1 MVVKIAKAQHDFK
14 GELFM
19 NQHPIPVLASCLTLA
34 CGAMLAGCA
43 SHQMPVSPGHLNEAP
58 RPAGAIPDTVQQSVA
73 LAAPQPAPKVETY
86 SVTVHK
92 VPVQSLLFALAR
104 DAGMNVDI
112 HPQIEGSVT
121 LNALNQTLP
130 QLLARISKQV
140 DMRYEIDG
148 KNLVV
153 LPDAPVWRNY
163 KVDYVNMARSTNS
176 SVNIATQISTAG
188 GGSNTTSNPVG
199 NTQGSGSNGNNNST
213 TLVVNRSENN
223 FWYSL
228 EKNIRDLLRE
238 TTLNDVQVDPLAQL
252 NQQLGGQQGPQGQP
266 GQQQGQ
272 AGQQPGQPQNQ
283 GSYGPGQGGGQYGGN
298 PYGAQA
304 PMQAGG
310 QYGPGQQQGNAGA
323 TPPQP
328 VDANGMP
335 LLKLANKGSPSSVVV
350 NVEGGLIAVRATG
363 RQHEKIAAFL
373 DVVLHSAKRQVLI
386 EATIIEVRLSNEY
399 QQGINWSRLTG
410 SLQLRQQQVGT
421 TPLPSGVT
429 PGTTPGIFVL
439 NYLKDSFGT
448 TIQLLES
455 FGKVKVLSSPKISVL
470 NNQTAMLK
478 VVDNNVFFTIKVTPA
493 VISSTG
499 TITTPATYESKLE
512 TVPVG
517 FVMSV
522 TPQISD
528 SDEVTLNVRPTITR
542 IVGYVQDPNPALA
555 TASVISRVPVIQAR
569 ELESIMKVGN
579 GQIAVMGGLMQDSID
594 NAKDGVP
601 GLSSLPLVGNL
612 FTYRNEAN
620 SKTELVIF
628 MRPVVVKD
636 ASIDGDY
643 RDYRYLLP
651 GQAPLNRQPYSDG
664 PPAAAPQPQARL
676 QGDFP

>member
-1 MVVKIAKAQHDFK
+1 MLVKITKAQHDSK

-19 NQHPIPVLASCLTLA
+19 TLHPIPVLASWVTLA
-34 CGAMLAGCA
+34 CSAMLAGCA
-43 SHQMPVSPGHLNEAP
+43 AHQTPLSPGHINAPP
-58 RPAGAIPDTVQQSVA
+58 RPAGAIPEPVQQSSA
-73 LAAPQPAPKVETY
+73 LAAPLPAPKVETY

-104 DAGMNVDI
+104 DAGMNIDI

-130 QLLARISKQV
+130 QLLARIGKQV

-148 KNLVV
+148 KNLTV

-188 GGSNTTSNPVG
+188 GGSNNTSNPVG
-199 NTQGSGSNGNNNST
+199 ATQASGGNGNNNST

-252 NQQLGGQQGPQGQP
+252 NQQLTSVPGQQG
-266 GQQQGQ
+266 QQGQ
-272 AGQQPGQPQNQ
+272 QGQPQNQ
-283 GSYGPGQGGGQYGGN
+283 AGNFPAAGQTGQYGAQPPMQNGGQY
-298 PYGAQA
+298 A
-304 PMQAGG
+304 PA
-310 QYGPGQQQGNAGA
+310 PGQQVPGQNANPG
-323 TPPQP
+323 QP
-328 VDANGMP
+328 LDANGMP

-363 RQHEKIAAFL
+363 RQHEKIAEFL
-373 DVVLHSAKRQVLI
+373 DAVVHSAKRQVLI

-410 SLQLRQQQVGT
+410 SLQLRQGQVGT
-421 TPLPSGVT
+421 AVLPSGVT
-429 PGTTPGIFVL
+429 PNATPGIFLL
-439 NYLKDSFGT
+439 NYLKDSFST

-555 TASVISRVPVIQAR
+555 TANVQSRVPVIQAR

-612 FTYRNEAN
+612 FTYRNEAS

-651 GQAPLNRQPYSDG
+651 GQAPLNSQPYTDG
-664 PPAAAPQPQARL
+664 PPAPAVQPQARL
-676 QGDFP
+676 QGDVP

>member
-1 MVVKIAKAQHDFK
+1 MT
-14 GELFM
+14 
-19 NQHPIPVLASCLTLA
+19 QHPIPVLASCVTLA
-34 CGAMLAGCA
+34 CGALLAGCA
-43 SHQMPVSPGHLNEAP
+43 SHQMPLSPGHLNEAP
-58 RPAGAIPDTVQQSVA
+58 RPAGAIPEPVQQSSV
-73 LAAPQPAPKVETY
+73 LAAPVPAAKAETY

-148 KNLVV
+148 KNLLV

-188 GGSNTTSNPVG
+188 GGSNAINPNG
-199 NTQGSGSNGNNNST
+199 GSQGSGSNGNNNST

-238 TTLNDVQVDPLAQL
+238 TTLNDAQVDPLAQL
-252 NQQLGGQQGPQGQP
+252 NQQLTNAQGNAQGQP
-266 GQQQGQ
+266 GQPGQ
-272 AGQQPGQPQNQ
+272 AQNPGGYAPAPA
-283 GSYGPGQGGGQYGGN
+283 GAGQYGGQN
-298 PYGAQA
+298 SQYGSQYGSQP
-304 PMQAGG
+304 PMQTGAQAGG
-310 QYGPGQQQGNAGA
+310 QYAPGQQPGGA
-323 TPPQP
+323 APAQP
-328 VDANGMP
+328 LDANGMP

-363 RQHEKIAAFL
+363 RQHEKIAEFL

-410 SLQLRQQQVGT
+410 SLSLTQKQVGT
-421 TPLPSGVT
+421 SPLSSGVT
-429 PGTTPGIFVL
+429 PGATPGIFVL
-439 NYLKDSFGT
+439 NYLKDSFST

-555 TASVISRVPVIQAR
+555 TASVVSRVPVIQAR

-612 FTYRNEAN
+612 FTYRNETN

-651 GQAPLNRQPYSDG
+651 GQAPLNSQPYTEG
-664 PPAAAPQPQARL
+664 APAAVQPQARV

>member
-1 MVVKIAKAQHDFK
+1 MLGKITKAQHDSK

-19 NQHPIPVLASCLTLA
+19 NQHPIPVLASWVALA
-34 CGAMLAGCA
+34 CSTVLSGCA
-43 SHQMPVSPGHLNEAP
+43 SHQMPLSPAHLNGAP
-58 RPAGAIPDTVQQSVA
+58 RPGGAIPEPVQQSSA
-73 LAAPQPAPKVETY
+73 LAAPLPAPKVETY

-104 DAGMNVDI
+104 DAGMNIDI

-148 KNLVV
+148 KNLLV

-188 GGSNTTSNPVG
+188 GGSNNASNPVG
-199 NTQGSGSNGNNNST
+199 STQGSGGNGNNNST

-252 NQQLGGQQGPQGQP
+252 NQQLTSAQGNTQGQQGQAGQP
-266 GQQQGQ
+266 GQQQ
-272 AGQQPGQPQNQ
+272 NQ
-283 GSYGPGQGGGQYGGN
+283 GGN
-298 PYGAQA
+298 QYGAQA
-304 PMQAGG
+304 PMQYGNPNGG
-310 QYGPGQQQGNAGA
+310 QPAPGQQQGNANA
-323 TPPQP
+323 NPSQP
-328 VDANGMP
+328 LDANGMP

-363 RQHEKIAAFL
+363 RQHEKIAEFL
-373 DVVLHSAKRQVLI
+373 DAVLHSAKRQVLI

-410 SLQLRQQQVGT
+410 SLSLNQKQVGT
-421 TPLPSGVT
+421 SPLSSGVT
-429 PGTTPGIFVL
+429 PGSTPGIFVL
-439 NYLKDSFGT
+439 NYIKDSFAT

-612 FTYRNEAN
+612 FTYRNEAS

-636 ASIDGDY
+636 ASVDGDY

-651 GQAPLNRQPYSDG
+651 GQAPLNSQPYTDG
-664 PPAAAPQPQARL
+664 PPASAVQPQARL
-676 QGDFP
+676 QGDVP

>member
-1 MVVKIAKAQHDFK
+1 MLGKITKAQHDSK

-19 NQHPIPVLASCLTLA
+19 NQHPIPVLASWVALA
-34 CGAMLAGCA
+34 CSTVLSGCA
-43 SHQMPVSPGHLNEAP
+43 THQTPLSPAHINTPP
-58 RPAGAIPDTVQQSVA
+58 RPAGAIPEPVQQSSA
-73 LAAPQPAPKVETY
+73 LAAPLPAPKVETY

-130 QLLARISKQV
+130 QLLTRIGKQV

-148 KNLVV
+148 KNLTV

-188 GGSNTTSNPVG
+188 GGSNSASNPVG
-199 NTQGSGSNGNNNST
+199 GTQGSGSGGNNNST

-252 NQQLGGQQGPQGQP
+252 NQQLTTMPGQQGSQAAQ
-266 GQQQGQ
+266 GQQQL
-272 AGQQPGQPQNQ
+272 A
-283 GSYGPGQGGGQYGGN
+283 GGN
-298 PYGAQA
+298 S
-304 PMQAGG
+304 
-310 QYGPGQQQGNAGA
+310 NAA
-323 TPPQP
+323 P
-328 VDANGMP
+328 VDANGLP
-335 LLKLANKGSPSSVVV
+335 LLKMANKGSPSSVVV
-350 NVEGGLIAVRATG
+350 NTEGGLIAVRATG
-363 RQHEKIAAFL
+363 RQHEKIREFL
-373 DVVLHSAKRQVLI
+373 DLVMHSAKRQVLI
-386 EATIIEVRLSNEY
+386 EATIMEVRLNRDY

-410 SLQLRQQQVGT
+410 SLSLRQGQVGT
-421 TPLPSGVT
+421 QALPSAVT

-439 NYLKDSFGT
+439 NYLKDSFAT

-493 VISSTG
+493 VVSSTG

-555 TASVISRVPVIQAR
+555 TANVQSRVPVIQAR
-569 ELESIMKVGN
+569 ELESIMKVDS
-579 GQIAVMGGLMQDSID
+579 GQIAVMGGLMQDSVD
-594 NAKDGVP
+594 NVKDGVP
-601 GLSSLPLVGNL
+601 GLSSLPVVGNL
-612 FTYRNEAN
+612 FTYRNEA
-620 SKTELVIF
+620 STKTELVIF
-628 MRPVVVKD
+628 MRPVVVKE
-636 ASIDGDY
+636 ASIEGDF
-643 RDYRYLLP
+643 RNYRYLLP
-651 GQAPLNRQPYSDG
+651 GQAPLNSQPYSEG
-664 PPAAAPQPQARL
+664 APLAPVLPQARL
-676 QGDFP
+676 QGDTP

>member
-1 MVVKIAKAQHDFK
+1 MLGKITKAQHDFK

-19 NQHPIPVLASCLTLA
+19 NQHPIPVLASWVALA
-34 CGAMLAGCA
+34 CSTVLSGCA
-43 SHQMPVSPGHLNEAP
+43 TQQMPLSPAHLNAAP
-58 RPAGAIPDTVQQSVA
+58 RPGGAIPEPVQQSSA
-73 LAAPQPAPKVETY
+73 LAAPLPAPKVETY

-104 DAGMNVDI
+104 DAGMNIDI

-130 QLLARISKQV
+130 QLLTRISKQV

-148 KNLVV
+148 KNLLV

-188 GGSNTTSNPVG
+188 GGSNNASNPVG
-199 NTQGSGSNGNNNST
+199 STQGSGGNGNNNST

-252 NQQLGGQQGPQGQP
+252 NQQLTAAQGNTQG
-266 GQQQGQ
+266 QQGQ
-272 AGQQPGQPQNQ
+272 AGQQGQQQNQ
-283 GSYGPGQGGGQYGGN
+283 GGN
-298 PYGAQA
+298 QYGAQA
-304 PMQAGG
+304 PMQYGNPNGG
-310 QYGPGQQQGNAGA
+310 QPAPGQQQGNANA
-323 TPPQP
+323 NPSQP
-328 VDANGMP
+328 LDANGMP

-363 RQHEKIAAFL
+363 RQHEKIAEFL
-373 DVVLHSAKRQVLI
+373 DAVLHSAKRQVLI

-410 SLQLRQQQVGT
+410 SLSLTQKQVGT
-421 TPLPSGVT
+421 PALSSGVT

-439 NYLKDSFGT
+439 NYLKDSFST

-555 TASVISRVPVIQAR
+555 TANVQSRVPVIQAR

-579 GQIAVMGGLMQDSID
+579 GQIAVMGGLMQDSVD

-612 FTYRNEAN
+612 FTYRNEAS

-636 ASIDGDY
+636 ASVDGDY

-651 GQAPLNRQPYSDG
+651 GQAPLNSQPYTDG
-664 PPAAAPQPQARL
+664 PPAPAVQPQARL
-676 QGDFP
+676 QGDVP

>member
-1 MVVKIAKAQHDFK
+1 MT
-14 GELFM
+14 
-19 NQHPIPVLASCLTLA
+19 QHPIPVLASCITVA
-34 CGAMLAGCA
+34 CCALLAGCA
-43 SHQMPVSPGHLNEAP
+43 SHQMPLSPGHLNAP
-58 RPAGAIPDTVQQSVA
+58 PPPAGAIPEPVQQSSM
-73 LAAPQPAPKVETY
+73 LAAPLPAAKVETY

-104 DAGMNVDI
+104 DAGMNIDI

-148 KNLVV
+148 KNLLV

-188 GGSNTTSNPVG
+188 GGSNAINPNG
-199 NTQGSGSNGNNNST
+199 GSQGSGSNGNNNST

-238 TTLNDVQVDPLAQL
+238 TTLNDAQVDPLAQL
-252 NQQLGGQQGPQGQP
+252 NQQLTNAQGNAQGQP
-266 GQQQGQ
+266 GQPGQ
-272 AGQQPGQPQNQ
+272 AQNPGGYAQAPA
-283 GSYGPGQGGGQYGGN
+283 GAGQYGGQN
-298 PYGAQA
+298 SQYGSQYGSQP
-304 PMQAGG
+304 PMQTGAQAGG
-310 QYGPGQQQGNAGA
+310 QYAPGQQPGSAA
-323 TPPQP
+323 PAQP
-328 VDANGMP
+328 LDANGMP

-363 RQHEKIAAFL
+363 RQHEKIAEFL

-410 SLQLRQQQVGT
+410 SLSLTQKQVGT
-421 TPLPSGVT
+421 SPLSSGVT
-429 PGTTPGIFVL
+429 PGATPGIFVL
-439 NYLKDSFGT
+439 NYLKDSFST

-555 TASVISRVPVIQAR
+555 TASVVSRVPVIQAR

-612 FTYRNEAN
+612 FTYRNETN

-651 GQAPLNRQPYSDG
+651 GQAPLNSQPYTEG
-664 PPAAAPQPQARL
+664 APAAVQPQARV

>member
-1 MVVKIAKAQHDFK
+1 
-14 GELFM
+14 M
-19 NQHPIPVLASCLTLA
+19 NQHPIPVLASWVALA
-34 CGAMLAGCA
+34 CSTVLSGCA
-43 SHQMPVSPGHLNEAP
+43 SHQMPLSPAHLNAAP
-58 RPAGAIPDTVQQSVA
+58 VPGGAIPEPVQQSSA
-73 LAAPQPAPKVETY
+73 LAAPLPAPKVETY

-104 DAGMNVDI
+104 DAGMNIDI

-130 QLLARISKQV
+130 QLLARIGKQV

-148 KNLVV
+148 KNLTV

-188 GGSNTTSNPVG
+188 GGSNNASNPVG
-199 NTQGSGSNGNNNST
+199 GTQGSGGNGNNNST

-252 NQQLGGQQGPQGQP
+252 NQQLTNAQGNAQGQQGQAGQPGQSGQP
-266 GQQQGQ
+266 GQQQNQ
-272 AGQQPGQPQNQ
+272 AGN
-283 GSYGPGQGGGQYGGN
+283 QYGS
-298 PYGAQA
+298 QA
-304 PMQAGG
+304 PMQTGG
-310 QYGPGQQQGNAGA
+310 QYAPGQQQAPIQNANPG
-323 TPPQP
+323 QSL
-328 VDANGMP
+328 DANGMP

-363 RQHEKIAAFL
+363 RQHEKVAEFL
-373 DVVLHSAKRQVLI
+373 DAVVHSAKRQVLI
-386 EATIIEVRLSNEY
+386 EATILEVRLSNEY

-410 SLQLRQQQVGT
+410 NLSLTQKQVGT
-421 TPLPSGVT
+421 SALSSGVT
-429 PGTTPGIFVL
+429 PGSTPGIFVL
-439 NYLKDSFGT
+439 DYLKDSFRT

-579 GQIAVMGGLMQDSID
+579 GQIAVMGGLMQDSVD

-612 FTYRNEAN
+612 FTYRNEAS

-636 ASIDGDY
+636 ASIEGDY

-651 GQAPLNRQPYSDG
+651 GQAPLNSQPYTDG
-664 PPAAAPQPQARL
+664 PPAPAVQPQARL

>member
-1 MVVKIAKAQHDFK
+1 
-14 GELFM
+14 
-19 NQHPIPVLASCLTLA
+19 
-34 CGAMLAGCA
+34 MLAGCA
-43 SHQMPVSPGHLNEAP
+43 AHQTPLSPGHINAPP
-58 RPAGAIPDTVQQSVA
+58 RPAGAIPEPVQQSSA
-73 LAAPQPAPKVETY
+73 LAAPLPAPKVETY

-104 DAGMNVDI
+104 DAGMNIDI

-130 QLLARISKQV
+130 QLLARIGKQV

-148 KNLVV
+148 KNLTV

-188 GGSNTTSNPVG
+188 GGSNNTSNPVG
-199 NTQGSGSNGNNNST
+199 ATQASGGNGNNNST

-252 NQQLGGQQGPQGQP
+252 NQQLTSVPGQQG
-266 GQQQGQ
+266 QQGQ
-272 AGQQPGQPQNQ
+272 QGQPQNQ
-283 GSYGPGQGGGQYGGN
+283 AGNFPAAGQTGQYGAQPPMQNGGQY
-298 PYGAQA
+298 A
-304 PMQAGG
+304 PA
-310 QYGPGQQQGNAGA
+310 PGQQVPGQNANPG
-323 TPPQP
+323 QP
-328 VDANGMP
+328 LDANGMP

-363 RQHEKIAAFL
+363 RQHEKIAEFL
-373 DVVLHSAKRQVLI
+373 DAVVHSAKRQVLI

-410 SLQLRQQQVGT
+410 SLQLRQGQVGT
-421 TPLPSGVT
+421 AVLPSGVT
-429 PGTTPGIFVL
+429 PNATPGIFLL
-439 NYLKDSFGT
+439 NYLKDSFST

-555 TASVISRVPVIQAR
+555 TANVQSRVPVIQAR

-612 FTYRNEAN
+612 FTYRNEAS

-651 GQAPLNRQPYSDG
+651 GQAPLNSQPYTDG
-664 PPAAAPQPQARL
+664 PPAPAVQPQARL
-676 QGDFP
+676 QGDVP

>member
-1 MVVKIAKAQHDFK
+1 
-14 GELFM
+14 M
-19 NQHPIPVLASCLTLA
+19 NQHPIPVLASWVALA
-34 CGAMLAGCA
+34 CSTMLAGCA
-43 SHQMPVSPGHLNEAP
+43 AHQTPLSPAHLDAVA
-58 RPAGAIPDTVQQSVA
+58 RPAGIIPEPVQQSSA
-73 LAAPQPAPKVETY
+73 LAAPLPAPKVETY

-104 DAGMNVDI
+104 DAGMNIDI

-130 QLLARISKQV
+130 QLLARIGKQV
-140 DMRYEIDG
+140 DMRYEIDD
-148 KNLVV
+148 KNLTV

-188 GGSNTTSNPVG
+188 GGSNNASNPVG
-199 NTQGSGSNGNNNST
+199 STQGSGGSGNNNST

-252 NQQLGGQQGPQGQP
+252 NQQLTSMPGQQG
-266 GQQQGQ
+266 QQGQ
-272 AGQQPGQPQNQ
+272 QGQPQNQ
-283 GSYGPGQGGGQYGGN
+283 AGNLPATGAAGQYGAQPPMQNGGQY
-298 PYGAQA
+298 A
-304 PMQAGG
+304 PA
-310 QYGPGQQQGNAGA
+310 PGQQVASQNANPG
-323 TPPQP
+323 QP
-328 VDANGMP
+328 LDANGMP

-363 RQHEKIAAFL
+363 RQHEKIAEFL
-373 DVVLHSAKRQVLI
+373 DAVVHSAKRQVLI

-410 SLQLRQQQVGT
+410 SLQLRQGQVGT
-421 TPLPSGVT
+421 AALSSGVT
-429 PGTTPGIFVL
+429 PNATPGIFLL
-439 NYLKDSFGT
+439 NYLKDSFST

-555 TASVISRVPVIQAR
+555 TANVQSRVPVIQAR

-612 FTYRNEAN
+612 FTYRNEAS

-636 ASIDGDY
+636 ASVDGDY

-651 GQAPLNRQPYSDG
+651 GQAPLNSQPYTDG
-664 PPAAAPQPQARL
+664 PPAAATQPQARL
-676 QGDFP
+676 QGDLP